1 MEHSST
7 KKSKAEPVG
16 KVLGV
21 LLEELGLGKKLK
33 QYEAV
38 RVWREVVGERI
49 AGAAIPTKIING
61 TLIVKVEKSTW
72 RNELSLLK
80 REIIAKINSALKED
94 IVKDIKFS

>member
-1 MEHSST
+1 MKESN
-7 KKSKAEPVG
+7 AEPVG
-16 KVLGV
+16 KLIGA
-21 LLEELGLGKKLK
+21 LLNELGIGKKLK

-38 RVWREVVGERI
+38 RVWQDVVGEKI
-49 AGAAIPTKIING
+49 AKVAIPTKIING

-80 REIIAKINSALKED
+80 REIIAKINAALKEE

>member
-1 MEHSST
+1 MELSSM
-7 KKSKAEPVG
+7 KKSNAEPVG
-16 KVLGV
+16 KLLGV
-21 LLEELGLGKKLK
+21 LLDELGLGKKLK

-38 RVWREVVGERI
+38 RVWQDVVGEKI
-49 AGAAIPTKIING
+49 ARVAIPTKIING

-80 REIIAKINSALKED
+80 REIITKINTALKEE

>member
-1 MEHSST
+1 MELSSA

-38 RVWREVVGERI
+38 RVWEEVVGERI
-49 AGAAIPTKIING
+49 AKVAVPTKIING

-80 REIIAKINSALKED
+80 REIIAKINTSLKEE

>member
-1 MEHSST
+1 MELSSM
-7 KKSKAEPVG
+7 KKSNAEPVA

-21 LLEELGLGKKLK
+21 LLEELGLGKKLR

-38 RVWREVVGERI
+38 RIWQDVVGEQI
-49 AGAAIPTKIING
+49 ARVAIPTKIING

-80 REIIAKINSALKED
+80 REIIAKINAALKEE

>member
-1 MEHSST
+1 M
-7 KKSKAEPVG
+7 KKSNAEPVG
-16 KVLGV
+16 KLLRV
-21 LLEELGLGKKLK
+21 LLDELGLGKKLK

-38 RVWREVVGERI
+38 RVWQDVVGDKI
-49 AGAAIPTKIING
+49 AKVAIPTKIING

-80 REIIAKINSALKED
+80 REIITKINAALKEE

>member
-1 MEHSST
+1 M
-7 KKSKAEPVG
+7 KKSSAEPVG
-16 KVLGV
+16 KVLGA
-21 LLEELGLGKKLK
+21 LLEDLGIGKKLK

-38 RVWREVVGERI
+38 RVWQDVVGEKI
-49 AGAAIPTKIING
+49 AAVAVPTKIVNG

-80 REIIAKINSALKED
+80 REIIAKINASLKEE